1 MEIFLRGCFPRAE
14 VELGDPNHMGMQ
26 NHIDS
31 SMFCTKAPVNF
42 GLSGKFLVPTE
53 TPLCD
58 KYIFNIRAEGA

>member
-1 MEIFLRGCFPRAE
+1 M
-14 VELGDPNHMGMQ
+14 ELGDPNHMGMQ

-31 SMFCTKAPVNF
+31 SMFCTKALVNF

-58 KYIFNIRAEGA
+58 KYIFNIRAQGA